1 MLNFMS
7 GICIFIVYKKDYE
20 KMSSYKFLI
29 KQILLLF
36 VIISCYDLNAQPFI
50 NEIKAFRKAD
60 STSMPPKNA
69 ILLVGSSSFTI
80 WKDVQDYFPSNT
92 MFNRGFGGSSLTDVI
107 YYANDVLLKY
117 KPKQII
123 IYCGENDIAGSSS
136 VTADTVFERFKTLYT
151 IIRSKFKKVP
161 IAFISMKPSPSRE
174 KYVETMQKGNTLIKS
189 FMEQQKRCSYIDVYS
204 SMLDA
209 NGKVLTHIFLSDKLH
224 MNAEGYKI
232 WQGAIAPY
240 LVH

>member
-1 MLNFMS
+1 MKIIATS
-7 GICIFIVYKKDYE
+7 IFFSVV
-20 KMSSYKFLI
+20 F
-29 KQILLLF
+29 
-36 VIISCYDLNAQPFI
+36 IISNATIAQPFI

-174 KYVETMQKGNTLIKS
+174 KYVETMQKGNALIKS
-189 FMEQQKRCSYIDVYS
+189 FMEQQKRSSYIDVYS

-232 WQGAIAPY
+232 WQGVIAPY

>member
-1 MLNFMS
+1 MKRIATSIFFSVVFM
-7 GICIFIVYKKDYE
+7 
-20 KMSSYKFLI
+20 
-29 KQILLLF
+29 
-36 VIISCYDLNAQPFI
+36 ISNATIAQPFI

-80 WKDVQDYFPSNT
+80 WKDVQDYFPSHT

-174 KYVETMQKGNTLIKS
+174 KYVDTMQKGNALIKS
-189 FMEQQKRCSYIDVYS
+189 FMEQQKRSSYIDVYS

-232 WQGAIAPY
+232 WQGVIAPY